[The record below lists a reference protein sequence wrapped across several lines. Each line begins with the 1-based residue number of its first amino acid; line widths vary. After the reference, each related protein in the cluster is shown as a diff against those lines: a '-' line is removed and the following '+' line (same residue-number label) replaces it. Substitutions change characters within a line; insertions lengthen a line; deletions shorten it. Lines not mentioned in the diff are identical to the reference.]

1 MQLPVHFLEGAPG
14 PISAALCLSVGKPV
28 KRNRCRPRV
37 ARIGEQI
44 CQFGCEGFASPHEP
58 PPLSKRVRD
67 AQQTAICGELVD
79 RYPQVA
85 LLSNWPAQ
93 ERGLETLPRRTGGAG
108 RNEEGL
114 SKFFWSYAFISKR
127 LFGVDLITV
136 FTSTRFVAPLLNG
149 IEGRQYQVSADQLQI
164 RNVPAQ
170 SSSLVV
176 PKGSPPDWP
185 QRYIALP
192 ETVSGT
198 LL

>member
-1 MQLPVHFLEGAPG
+1 MNRR
-14 PISAALCLSVGKPV
+14 LSVSGFV
-28 KRNRCRPRV
+28 MLNRRP
-37 ARIGEQI
+37 
-44 CQFGCEGFASPHEP
+44 FAESRSTDTRRW
-58 PPLSKRVRD
+58 L
-67 AQQTAICGELVD
+67 
-79 RYPQVA
+79 

-176 PKGSPPDWP
+176 PKGNPPDWP